1 MKMRGIWPA
10 LVFGATLFLL
20 PGASAWAQKIKT
32 GYDKS
37 ADFSQYK
44 TYAWIPRA
52 TPATNR
58 VLAAIIDHDIEY
70 ELNEKGLRKVDGNAD
85 LLVQSYGGSG
95 EVVGGY
101 AAEPGYTGTGGYAMP
116 STTMWGGTLPATPV
130 PQIMHGTITVDL
142 VDARQKEL
150 VWRATAKGKMDYNKT
165 QQIAGAG
172 EQGCVGNVQ
181 KIPAVKA
188 MTRAGGVRKSHISRV
203 PPEPAW

>member
-1 MKMRGIWPA
+1 MRGIWPA
-10 LVFGATLFLL
+10 LVFQTTLFQATLVLL
-20 PGASAWAQKIKT
+20 LGAGASAQKIQT

-52 TPATNR
+52 TPATNP
-58 VLAAIIDHDIEY
+58 VLASIIDHDIDY
-70 ELNEKGLRKVDGNAD
+70 ELNEKGLRKVDGNPD

-116 STTMWGGTLPATPV
+116 GATMWGGSLPATPV

-142 VDARQKEL
+142 VDAKQKHV
-150 VWRATAKGKMDYNKT
+150 VWRATAKGKMDYNKRSKLL
-165 QQIAGAG
+165 
-172 EQGCVGNVQ
+172 EQAN
-181 KIPAVKA
+181 KAVAEMFK
-188 MTRAGGVRKSHISRV
+188 KY
-203 PPEPAW
+203 PPSK